1 MCMSPKIVTLRSPK
15 PLSVRSASEE
25 ALYFEVLRKSNQRV
39 EALRVQREQD
49 FLLNEPEHSMF
60 LQLEQVR
67 CPLHLYWF
75 KQSLEQL
82 SPGQILKLQSKSGV
96 VAKDL
101 EAACRIMGIETKL
114 LRYGRQYFLYATK
127 ASVQQAIVY
136 PIHKKIQNP
145 ETGVPVRDPPVTRL
159 VGIHAR

>member
-1 MCMSPKIVTLRSPK
+1 MISMCMSPKIVILRPPK

-39 EALRVQREQD
+39 EALRVQREQE
-49 FLLNEPEHSMF
+49 FLGNEPEHAMF

-67 CPLHLYWF
+67 CPLHLHRF

-96 VAKDL
+96 LVKDL
-101 EAACRIMGIETKL
+101 EAACRIMGIETKM

-127 ASVQQAIVY
+127 ASGQQATEVQ
-136 PIHKKIQNP
+136 K
-145 ETGVPVRDPPVTRL
+145 
-159 VGIHAR
+159 

>member
-1 MCMSPKIVTLRSPK
+1 MCMSPKVVILRPPK
-15 PLSVRSASEE
+15 PLPVRSASEE

-39 EALRVQREQD
+39 EALRVQREQE
-49 FLLNEPEHSMF
+49 FLGNEPEYAMF

-101 EAACRIMGIETKL
+101 EAACRIMGIETKM

-127 ASVQQAIVY
+127 TSGQQAIVY
-136 PIHKKIQNP
+136 PIYKKSRNS
-145 ETGVPVRDPPVTRL
+145 ETGVPARDQPVTRL